1 MAQIFDVET
10 FPYQGLI
17 YSSGILEKPK
27 GARGKKY
34 EKKIVNAI
42 CAFDIET
49 TNLTYRSNF
58 RVDYSAKNWTDIF
71 NINDV
76 SFCERK
82 YATMYVWQ
90 FAFTKDFIVI
100 GRTWLEFFVFLERL
114 EKCLNKNEYLVIYV
128 HNLSFEFQFLKGVL
142 DFKPENVFAVDSRK
156 ILTARV
162 NDHFEFRC
170 SYLLSNMS
178 LSEFTEN
185 MNVEHKKQSGEEFDY
200 SKQRFPWT
208 KLTEKELKYCIHD
221 VIGLVEALEV
231 LMDSDND
238 NLYTVPMTSTGYV
251 RRDMKAAMKNLHYKY
266 WQMLQPSLSTYT
278 MLRAAFRGG
287 NTHANRWYVGDS
299 NSLSRIFDN
308 YGVYTFDI
316 SSSYP
321 AVMLNG
327 LFPVTDFKIVDTPTF
342 EKFTVLR
349 NKENNGHKKFA
360 MLIEIKL
367 ANLRLKHSEWGVPY
381 LSKDK
386 CKVTK
391 YIDGSKIH
399 DTGVYDNGRI
409 LQAAELTTTITDIDY
424 EIIEK
429 EYDFNVVEIS
439 QLQIAKYGYLP
450 ECIKDVVRKY
460 FKLKTELKQDK
471 KDKDYDETQEVFY
484 IKAKNKL
491 NACYGLFA
499 TNPVRAIIEL
509 CALTDNDDNV
519 IHDFCGKECQTF
531 SRINPDLNAIESQ
544 LDELYKRPVFP
555 YQWGVWVTALA
566 RMQLEKGIDLVYK
579 HYDPCNCYFVYCDTD
594 SVKYV
599 DTYKKVDW
607 SELNNSIRE
616 MSLKN
621 GGVAKNKNGKE
632 FVLGVYEFD
641 GYAKRFR
648 TMGAKRYAYIDD
660 KDGLHITIAGV
671 GKEKGAKELEKM
683 GGLNAFKDDMTFTKA
698 GGQIAT
704 YNDFEAP
711 PLITAFGD
719 TLRLTS
725 NVHLEDT
732 TKRISRTGEYILL
745 TDTDPEERLNYIKL
759 TLQMC
764 KEYVNAIDI

>member
-1 MAQIFDVET
+1 MPQCYSVET

-34 EKKIVNAI
+34 EKKIVNAV

-49 TNLTYRSNF
+49 TNLTYRNKF
-58 RVDYSAKNWTDIF
+58 RVNYNAKNWTDIF
-71 NINDV
+71 NINKAKL
-76 SFCERK
+76 CERK
-82 YATMYVWQ
+82 YAIMYVWQ
-90 FAFTKDFIVI
+90 FAFTKDFVVV
-100 GRTWLEFFVFLERL
+100 GRTWLDFLVFLERL
-114 EKCLNKNEYLVIYV
+114 EKCLNKNEYLIIYV
-128 HNLSFEFQFLKGVL
+128 HNLSFEFQFLKGIL
-142 DFKPENVFAVDSRK
+142 DFQPENVFAVDSRK
-156 ILTARV
+156 ILTARY
-162 NDHFEFRC
+162 NNHFEFRC

-178 LSEFTEN
+178 LSEFTEK
-185 MNVEHKKQSGEEFDY
+185 MNVEHKKQSGEDFDY
-200 SKQRFPWT
+200 SKQRYPWT
-208 KLTEKELKYCIHD
+208 TLTEKELKYCTYD
-221 VIGLVEALEV
+221 VIGLVEAIDV
-231 LMDSDND
+231 LMNSDND

-251 RRDMKAAMKNLHYKY
+251 RRDMKAAMKSLHYKY

-299 NSLSRIFDN
+299 GSISKIFDN
-308 YGVYTFDI
+308 YGVYTYDI
-316 SSSYP
+316 ASSYP

-327 LFPVTDFKIVDTPTF
+327 LFPVKEFKIVDNPTF
-342 EKFTVLR
+342 AKFTVLR
-349 NKENNGHKKFA
+349 NREYEGHKKWA

-367 ANLRLKHSEWGVPY
+367 ANLRLKRSEWGVPY

-391 YIDGSKIH
+391 YLDGKKIH

-409 LQAAELTTTITDIDY
+409 LQAEELTTTITDIDY

-429 EYDFNVVEIS
+429 EYDFDIVEIS
-439 QLQIAKYGYLP
+439 KLQIAEYGYLP

-460 FKLKTELKQDK
+460 FRLKTELKQDK
-471 KDKDYDETQEVFY
+471 ESPDYDEKQEVFY
-484 IKAKNKL
+484 LKSKNKL

-509 CALTDNDDNV
+509 CALTDESDN
-519 IHDFCGKECQTF
+519 IICDYHGKQCQTF
-531 SRINPDLNAIESQ
+531 NRTNPDINAIESQ
-544 LDELYKRPVFP
+544 LDELYKKPVFP

-566 RMQLEKGIDLVYK
+566 RMQLEKGIDFVYK
-579 HYDPCNCYFVYCDTD
+579 HYDPCDCYFVYCDTD

-599 DTYKKVDW
+599 DTYKKVNW
-607 SELNNSIRE
+607 AEFNESIRE

-621 GGVAKNKNGKE
+621 GGVAKNKKGEE
-632 FVLGVYEFD
+632 FVLGIYEFD
-641 GYAKRFR
+641 GFAKRFR
-648 TMGAKRYAYIDD
+648 TMGAKRYAYIDEED
-660 KDGLHITIAGV
+660 KLHITIAGI
-671 GKEKGAKELEKM
+671 GKKEGAKELEKK
-683 GGLNAFKDDMTFTKA
+683 GGLDAFKDDMVFTKSA
-698 GGQIAT
+698 GQIAT

-719 TLRLTS
+719 CLRITS
-725 NVHLEDT
+725 NVHLQDT
-732 TKRISRTGEYILL
+732 SKRISRTGEYILL